1 MGASWPVRSRMA
13 AVCALLL
20 LAPVAGKPVVINL
33 GPLMDD
39 QLLMEDLSSALEAKH
54 WPALIEGQQED
65 LLQGLLQDFGK
76 GLLGGPAAGGFGPG
90 SSVNFQTEVKDG
102 HFRLRASL
110 PGYSMHRSSDGEEPL
125 DVQVAGRTLVVQGS
139 KSNGNMMT
147 SFQRSFRLPWDPDK
161 DHVSVTYSAQDGSL
175 LVDVPRGASSSAS
188 DAADSDSGAAAA
200 LPGEF
205 LEPLSILAG
214 PQMTLSFSD
223 MDAKLAPRRR
233 PLRGLPIVMG
243 LRPTVRDPFEQL
255 WNGLLAD
262 ASGMHDVAVP
272 EADPDRKHSMHSKSQ
287 PVQPKIRWWS
297 SPRNPRR
304 PSGASPLARSQ
315 ELDTSISSALKGWRW
330 ARSEAPTS
338 SFSTRAKAR
347 RAPRGWSCPSPCAR
361 RTAGRRTWAPKSTCS
376 AARRRTR

>member
-1 MGASWPVRSRMA
+1 
-13 AVCALLL
+13 
-20 LAPVAGKPVVINL
+20 
-33 GPLMDD
+33 
-39 QLLMEDLSSALEAKH
+39 
-54 WPALIEGQQED
+54 
-65 LLQGLLQDFGK
+65 
-76 GLLGGPAAGGFGPG
+76 
-90 SSVNFQTEVKDG
+90 
-102 HFRLRASL
+102 
-110 PGYSMHRSSDGEEPL
+110 MHRSSDGEEPL
-125 DVQVAGRTLVVQGS
+125 DVQAAIVAGRTLVVQGS

-287 PVQPKIRWWS
+287 PVVVQPKKSAAPFWRFTTGPESRARYLDIVSPQGVEMGKIRGS
-297 SPRNPRR
+297 YVEFFNKGEGQESPKRLELPISVREEDCR
-304 PSGASPLARSQ
+304 QTHMGSQ
-315 ELDTSISSALKGWRW
+315 EHVLR
-330 ARSEAPTS
+330 
-338 SFSTRAKAR
+338 
-347 RAPRGWSCPSPCAR
+347 CA
-361 RTAGRRTWAPKSTCS
+361 TKDSVKSLHIDVIDEL
-376 AARRRTR
+376 